1 MILRDVEGH
10 PTTNMIHAIEAVEAR
25 GMTIGVMETVILEAG
40 VFPMEVEEND
50 LVEEIDGPEEIH
62 VVVVVDSK
70 EEGDMVI
77 ERLHIRCLRGNW
89 CVMLLL

>member
-1 MILRDVEGH
+1 MILHDVGDH
-10 PTTNMIHAIEAVEAR
+10 PTTNTIHAIEVVEVSD
-25 GMTIGVMETVILEAG
+25 MTIEVMETVILEAG
-40 VFPMEVEEND
+40 VFPKEVEESV
-50 LVEEIDGPEEIH
+50 LVEEIDGLVEIH
-62 VVVVVDSK
+62 VVVVGDSR